1 MTTINQGDIGDM
13 PFPLPD
19 LERQRAIADHLD
31 DLESTIA
38 EVGRAIASD
47 ASLKSEFA
55 NQLFS

>member
-19 LERQRAIADHLD
+19 LERQRAIADYLD
-31 DLESTIA
+31 DHESTIA
-38 EVGRAIASD
+38 EVNRAIASD
-47 ASLKSEFA
+47 ASLKCKFA